1 MHPGLQDYHCFPI
14 HHIEWRTY
22 VALLISF
29 WVAGSSIHGYSQS
42 QRPESNSSR
51 NLHASDCLFSAH
63 IRALCE
69 AGTPCD
75 ATRICW
81 TVQAFQAFQRRSPSC
96 SPSRGSCSHI
106 SMFMIHPQERSYSS
120 GHCLSQPYASVE
132 GSRTRRV
139 QPKPPSKQSVSP
151 ADETFLTNAC
161 DRGND
166 AMSYRP
172 GCEAGEHDSV
182 CG

>member
-1 MHPGLQDYHCFPI
+1 MENVRG
-14 HHIEWRTY
+14 
-22 VALLISF
+22 ALDILL
-29 WVAGSSIHGYSQS
+29 VAGSSIHGYSQS

-69 AGTPCD
+69 PGHRATQRESAGPF
-75 ATRICW
+75 RP
-81 TVQAFQAFQRRSPSC
+81 FKPFRRRSPSC

-161 DRGND
+161 DG
-166 AMSYRP
+166 AMTL
-172 GCEAGEHDSV
+172 
-182 CG
+182 